1 MIELPQFKMKKRF
14 IIFLLL
20 LLGSL
25 PVFGQSKVKETS
37 ALKID
42 EVIKVDGS
50 LDEPAWEKAPEAGD
64 FIQFSPERGKTPSV
78 KTRVKI
84 LYDERFIYFGFLC
97 YDPQPEKIVARI
109 TKRDD
114 GVKADDAI
122 YVLIDTFHDRRNC
135 YFFATNILGT
145 QRDGRIAEN
154 GKTTDGTWD
163 GIWKSA
169 GQRTDFG
176 WTVEIAVELS
186 CLKYKPGRNRTW
198 GLNLGRIVPR
208 LLENDYWIGPVESPH
223 KVSQYGDLKG
233 LDLEKSEKK
242 AQIIPHVISKVEE
255 GTKSELE
262 VGLDARYAFSQSVS
276 GNLTINPDFATVEAD
291 QEQINLTR
299 FELSLP
305 EKRNFFLE
313 GSEIY
318 QQRIRLFYTRRIS
331 DIYGGAKVYGK
342 SGGFEFSA
350 LTAQTKKDEA
360 EGIDSANFSVFRLK
374 KDVMKSSTIGFLA
387 ANKIVGSES
396 VGTVGL
402 DTSLYFSDTFK
413 FTGQF
418 ALSYGDYNR
427 DNIAFF
433 LRPSHDSATFH
444 IHLRYTQLGRNFREN
459 ANEVG
464 FIRDDNRR
472 ELDSAISKTFWFKK
486 GIFDRIEYS
495 SNYNIYWGLDRNL
508 RSWKVDEELAFD
520 LRNKFS
526 LNVEH
531 HQEFKGQDDEF
542 FEKDF
547 RNYETEFELGYNTR
561 EWQHASLAYVFGRN
575 FVNNFI

>member
-1 MIELPQFKMKKRF
+1 MVEIHQFKMKKSLVV
-14 IIFLLL
+14 FLVLFL
-20 LLGSL
+20 VSL
-25 PVFGQSKVKETS
+25 PLFSQSEVKETT

-42 EVIKVDGS
+42 EVINVDGS

-64 FIQFSPERGKTPSV
+64 FVQFSPERGKPPSV
-78 KTRVKI
+78 KTSVKI
-84 LYDERFIYFGFLC
+84 LYDEKFIYFGFLC
-97 YDPQPEKIVARI
+97 YDPQPEKIVARM

-114 GVKADDAI
+114 GVKADDSI
-122 YVLIDTFHDRRNC
+122 YVMIDTYHDRRNC
-135 YFFATNILGT
+135 YFFATNLLGT

-186 CLKYKPGRNRTW
+186 CLKYKPGRNRIW

-242 AQIIPHVISKVEE
+242 VQIIPHVISKVEE

-262 VGLDARYAFSQSVS
+262 VGLDARYAFSQMVS
-276 GNLTINPDFATVEAD
+276 GNLTVNPDFATVEAD
-291 QEQINLTR
+291 QEQVNLTR

-318 QQRIRLFYTRRIS
+318 QQRIRLFYSRRIS
-331 DIYGGAKVYGK
+331 DIYGGAKLYGK

-350 LTAQTKKDEA
+350 LTAQTKKDET

-374 KDVMKSSTIGFLA
+374 RDVMESSTIGFLA
-387 ANKIVGSES
+387 ANKLVGGKS
-396 VGTVGL
+396 VGTAGL
-402 DTSLYFSDTFK
+402 DTSLYFTDTFR

-433 LRPSHDSATFH
+433 LRPSYDSATFH

-464 FIRDDNRR
+464 LSGMIIG
-472 ELDSAISKTFWFKK
+472 ES
-486 GIFDRIEYS
+486 
-495 SNYNIYWGLDRNL
+495 
-508 RSWKVDEELAFD
+508 
-520 LRNKFS
+520 
-526 LNVEH
+526 
-531 HQEFKGQDDEF
+531 
-542 FEKDF
+542 
-547 RNYETEFELGYNTR
+547 
-561 EWQHASLAYVFGRN
+561 
-575 FVNNFI
+575 